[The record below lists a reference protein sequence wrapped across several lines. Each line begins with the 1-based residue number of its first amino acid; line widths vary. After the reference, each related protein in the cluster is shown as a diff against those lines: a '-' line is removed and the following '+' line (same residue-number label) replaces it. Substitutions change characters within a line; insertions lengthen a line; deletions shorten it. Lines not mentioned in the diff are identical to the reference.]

1 MNSKRM
7 AREQWARMVE
17 LQEKSGQSVRVFCQE
32 RGLGEASFYSWRKR
46 LRKEMS
52 VSFAL
57 VEPKTTMKDGFIEL
71 VLSCGDRLRI
81 PTEAAILRMVLSIVR
96 ERP

>member
-7 AREQWARMVE
+7 AREQWTRMVE
-17 LQEKSGQSVRVFCQE
+17 FQEKSGQSVRVFCQE

-71 VLSCGDRLRI
+71 VLSSGDRLWI

>member
-1 MNSKRM
+1 
-7 AREQWARMVE
+7 MVE

-46 LRKEMS
+46 LRKGIS
-52 VSFAL
+52 VGFAL
-57 VEPKTTMKDGFIEL
+57 VEPKTTVKDGLIEL
-71 VLSCGDRLRI
+71 VLSSGDRLRI